1 VNSENPIDQVS
12 GGKYQ
17 SDGNL
22 GVIGLSHHAVSVH
35 FPFDFNGGKYGF
47 YVFLKNQVNAMDAW
61 KLEVRERGKLM
72 EIRRGRGS
80 SMNFVY
86 KTSTCTTNQDCGLD
100 RICISNQC
108 IQDGAPRFTLLWE
121 GNSTVDLSV
130 KPPNGLVISRDNVY
144 DSSSGGEFED
154 DSNDPNLK
162 HVQSVSF
169 GGTNLAIG
177 GSYNVSVMNNDMAV
191 GTPWTLNISVY
202 GVVNQSFTKTGNY
215 SVIWDYDFAP
225 FMLLPFDE

>member
-1 VNSENPIDQVS
+1 VS
-12 GGKYQ
+12 
-17 SDGNL
+17 
-22 GVIGLSHHAVSVH
+22 IH
-35 FPFDFNGGKYGF
+35 FPFKFIGGEYAF
-47 YVFLKNQVNAMDAW
+47 YVFLTNQVNAMDAW

-108 IQDGAPRFTLLWE
+108 IQDGTPRFTLLWE
-121 GNSTVDLSV
+121 GNGTVDLSV
-130 KPPNGLVISRDNVY
+130 KPPNGLMISRNNVY
-144 DSSSGGEFED
+144 DSGSGGEFED

-177 GSYNVSVMNNDMAV
+177 GSYIISVMTRTA
-191 GTPWTLNISVY
+191 WTLNISVY

-215 SVIWDYDFAP
+215 SGSWDYDFAP
-225 FMLLPFDE
+225 FLLLPFDE